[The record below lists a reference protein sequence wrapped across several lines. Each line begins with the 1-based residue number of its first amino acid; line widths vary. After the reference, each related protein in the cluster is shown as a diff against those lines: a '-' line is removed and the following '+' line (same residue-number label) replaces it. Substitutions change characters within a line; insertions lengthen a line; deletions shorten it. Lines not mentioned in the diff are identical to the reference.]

1 MALGLAKG
9 KKQYDKRHD
18 LKRKKL
24 NVKLHA
30 RSVMPKDVIQI
41 FTFVKWS
48 AYVIIT
54 YVRLLHI
61 EKQLLVAITIF
72 SSYAPFLSWGRYGF
86 DRDSSSLGCESRD
99 RPR

>member
-30 RSVMPKDVIQI
+30 RSVIAKRCNTDIYICKMERVCYNKLCKV
-41 FTFVKWS
+41 
-48 AYVIIT
+48 
-54 YVRLLHI
+54 
-61 EKQLLVAITIF
+61 VAH
-72 SSYAPFLSWGRYGF
+72 
-86 DRDSSSLGCESRD
+86 
-99 RPR
+99 